1 MMKGNHRPN
10 QAAFTA
16 PGRKAKCA
24 AYATTTA
31 MKAPISGAR
40 KAESLLFE
48 TEQPTSKA
56 SSTTRN
62 CGFKHVTSDAAAPA
76 STAPRAPI
84 RPPSQRRERGA
95 RKGVEPI

>member
-40 KAESLLFE
+40 KAQSLLFE
-48 TEQPTSKA
+48 TEQPTSKP
-56 SSTTRN
+56 SSPTRN
-62 CGFKHVTSDAAAPA
+62 CGFKHVTSAGAAPATAPAAAPIG
-76 STAPRAPI
+76 T
-84 RPPSQRRERGA
+84 PPQRRRRVA
-95 RKGVEPI
+95 RKGAE